1 MGVFA
6 VSSYVVGGGGGG
18 SVMGAGA
25 PTHAA
30 DSAHD
35 RSFSVAH
42 SQEIAL
48 PGKTYV

>member
-6 VSSYVVGGGGGG
+6 VSSYVVGEGGWGG

-35 RSFSVAH
+35 RSFSVAQ
-42 SQEIAL
+42 SREISL
-48 PGKTYV
+48 PGKT